1 MSGSG
6 QSTLIQDSIRSRDRD
21 SRYPPRAS
29 TPQSRAAV
37 AAAGYQYERS
47 VGKGQLLTG
56 GSSSQLVGGTNGR
69 YSRAGGGGGGG
80 VVRVVVVEERNPLA
94 DIFILLPRDPRV
106 QMQVFGY
113 SFYVSSN
120 VP

>member
-6 QSTLIQDSIRSRDRD
+6 QSTMIQDSIRSRGDRDRD

-37 AAAGYQYERS
+37 AAAGYQYER
-47 VGKGQLLTG
+47 KGQGLMTG

-69 YSRAGGGGGGG
+69 YSRSGGGGGGG
-80 VVRVVVVEERNPLA
+80 HLSDYEDGASRMSRLVVDQRER
-94 DIFILLPRDPRV
+94 RR
-106 QMQVFGY
+106 
-113 SFYVSSN
+113 
-120 VP
+120 

>member
-6 QSTLIQDSIRSRDRD
+6 QSTLVQDSIRSRDRD

-47 VGKGQLLTG
+47 VGKGQIMTG
-56 GSSSQLVGGTNGR
+56 GSSSQLVGGANGR
-69 YSRAGGGGGGG
+69 YSRAGGGGGGHLSDYEDG
-80 VVRVVVVEERNPLA
+80 STRMSRLVGDQRER
-94 DIFILLPRDPRV
+94 RR
-106 QMQVFGY
+106 
-113 SFYVSSN
+113 
-120 VP
+120 